1 MTTESILHAFHF
13 LRPFYLLALPV
24 LWGLAFWLA
33 RRNHQDRD
41 WLQLIDAQL
50 LPQLRL
56 DAGRSRGMRP
66 WPLLALL
73 WSLAAI
79 ALAGPSWQQN
89 PTAAYRSSAAWVF
102 VLDLS
107 PSMADTDITPDRA
120 TRARYA
126 LDDLLGAA
134 HDARVALV
142 VFSEQPYTV
151 TPLTKDVATVRA
163 LLPPLSPGIMPSTG
177 NQLAP
182 ALAMA
187 SQLLKR
193 SGAKDQ
199 HIVILTDGFDDPATA
214 MKRASQLKTQGI
226 SLSVVGVGTTTG
238 SPQRD
243 AKGQFVKDAKG
254 HTQLDSLDVNRLQ
267 QLAGTGNY
275 TDIGKLAGL
284 VHQLQ
289 SSPIQLDKGTSVL
302 GARVNNW
309 QDAGVYLLPLL
320 LLAALFARRRWL

>member
-1 MTTESILHAFHF
+1 MTAESILHAFHF
-13 LRPFYLLALPV
+13 LRPYYLLALPV
-24 LWGLAFWLA
+24 LGGLAFWLA
-33 RRNHQDRD
+33 RRNHPDRD

-50 LPQLRL
+50 LPELRL
-56 DAGRSRGMRP
+56 DTGSTRSMRP

-73 WSLAAI
+73 WSIAAI
-79 ALAGPSWQQN
+79 ALAGPSWQKN

-126 LDDLLGAA
+126 LDDLLSAA

-163 LLPPLSPGIMPSTG
+163 LLPPLSPDIMPSPG
-177 NQLAP
+177 NQLSP
-182 ALAMA
+182 ALVMS
-187 SQLLKR
+187 SQLLKN

-199 HIVILTDGFDDPATA
+199 HIVILTDGFNDPATA
-214 MKRASQLKTQGI
+214 MKQASQLKAHNIT
-226 SLSVVGVGTTTG
+226 LSVVGVGTTTG

-243 AKGQFVKDAKG
+243 AKGQFVKNAKG
-254 HTQLDSLDVNRLQ
+254 RTQLDRLDVNQLQ
-267 QLAGTGNY
+267 QLAGASNY
-275 TDIGKLAGL
+275 TDIGKLASL

-289 SSPIQLDKGTSVL
+289 SSPIQLDKETSVL
-302 GARVNNW
+302 GGQVYNW